1 MVFAH
6 YGIQMRRKPGNWR
19 ERGMAKITEKIKEAV
34 GAADNLSKFKKFSKL
49 KASYVEYD
57 KFNDSNLH
65 EGYFCYNCIYWINA
79 SGGKCMLVEDSGPDV
94 LGKVSDVIA
103 PHGCCAGYEPNYDK
117 LHDTRPEAEDP
128 EKNKEKKTTA
138 DVIS

>member
-1 MVFAH
+1 MLLENGTIV
-6 YGIQMRRKPGNWR
+6 GNNNIPTD
-19 ERGMAKITEKIKEAV
+19 KKYPK
-34 GAADNLSKFKKFSKL
+34 LSKASSGYLEIEYFKNS
-49 KASYVEYD
+49 D
-57 KFNDSNLH
+57 LH
-65 EGYFCYNCIYWINA
+65 TGYFCYNCTYFIKDDHCAI
-79 SGGKCMLVEDSGPDV
+79 VEDSGPDV
-94 LGKVSDVIA
+94 LGKVSEVIA